1 IRTAE
6 LLARTQQQAEEM
18 KAQEEEMR
26 QNMEELHA
34 TQEEM
39 ERKRHEQEEIQ
50 AQLREDKSILSSL
63 LQNSPDLIY
72 QKDTDGRYVRLSNSM
87 INLLNISS
95 VEDAVGLTDFDLLSG
110 DQARII
116 ASFDNEVMRNRTPIT
131 NKIISLVL
139 TDNEEHKA
147 VLTLMPL
154 IEDNGEM
161 IGVLGIIKI
170 MTDVK

>member
-1 IRTAE
+1 
-6 LLARTQQQAEEM
+6 
-18 KAQEEEMR
+18 
-26 QNMEELHA
+26 
-34 TQEEM
+34 
-39 ERKRHEQEEIQ
+39 
-50 AQLREDKSILSSL
+50 
-63 LQNSPDLIY
+63 
-72 QKDTDGRYVRLSNSM
+72 M

-95 VEDAVGLTDFDLLSG
+95 VEDAVGLTDFDLLSS

-139 TDNEEHKA
+139 TDNEEHNA